1 MQTLRRHWVFFTALI
16 SALVGTA
23 YAWLGAVT
31 PLVPPDSASVGYWGV
46 WLFNYTALPAAILV
60 LMGVMF
66 AAFFWLPQALVRGPH
81 HRRDGV
87 MVGVSAVAL
96 VACTV
101 TAWPLL
107 TTIYRELA
115 VQEQAGVTYVLGVY
129 VAPPERRAN
138 LAVLCQCDPARWQCR
153 CVHLRDAAFETFS
166 ALPQLRLQPAGP
178 VQVVVADRVIYE
190 APR

>member
-1 MQTLRRHWVFFTALI
+1 MHTLRQNWVFVTALV

-23 YAWLGAVT
+23 YAVLGWVT
-31 PLVPPDSASVGYWGV
+31 PVLPPQTGDVWYWGV
-46 WLFNYTALPAAILV
+46 WWFNYTALPAAILV

-81 HRRDGV
+81 HRRDGL
-87 MVGVSAVAL
+87 MVALSTVAL
-96 VACTV
+96 VACTI

-107 TTIYRELA
+107 TTIYRELE
-115 VQEQAGVTYVLGVY
+115 VVEHQGQTYVLGVY

-138 LAVLCQCDPARWQCR
+138 LAVLCQCSAAGWQCR
-153 CVHLRDAAFETFS
+153 CQHVRDAVLDTFS
-166 ALPQLRLQPAGP
+166 TVPRLRLQPAGP
-178 VQVVVADRVIYE
+178 VQVLVDDRVIYE